1 MDAANCATTPA
12 ALMAAAVC
20 GRVHARREMQ
30 AMRFFFRSAVTCALL
45 LGAAGAVSAR
55 MYQVEILV
63 FAHIGGAVEE
73 DAGRVEVVWER
84 PGVAGEDGAAG
95 DEAAPQDE
103 IQMYPGSIL
112 RPHVRE
118 LAQKDSYR
126 VLRYMSWV
134 QPAAAREK
142 VGAVDLSTPGLA
154 DIDREPELSGAAHV
168 YVIQPYL
175 QAELDLRYR
184 ALGDGEQNQ
193 VRSVH
198 SAYGLSLQ
206 KHRAHRMRQQR
217 RIKLNEIN
225 YYDHPRFGVLM
236 VVSRF
241 AAPAPAEAPATAP
254 ESTAPATRAPAG
266 G

>member
-1 MDAANCATTPA
+1 MKFFFQS
-12 ALMAAAVC
+12 AAA
-20 GRVHARREMQ
+20 
-30 AMRFFFRSAVTCALL
+30 CALL
-45 LGAAGAVSAR
+45 LGVAGIAVAR
-55 MYQVEILV
+55 MYQVEILA
-63 FAHIGGAVEE
+63 FAYTGGAAEE
-73 DAGRVEVVWER
+73 GAGRLEVVWER
-84 PGVAGEDGAAG
+84 PGVAVAAVVADEDGAAAEEDALQG
-95 DEAAPQDE
+95 E

-112 RPHVRE
+112 RPHVNE

-134 QPAAAREK
+134 QPAAEKEK
-142 VGAVDLSTPGLA
+142 VDAVDLSTPGLA

-175 QAELDLRYR
+175 QAELDLRY
-184 ALGDGEQNQ
+184 LSGGEGGQNQ

-254 ESTAPATRAPAG
+254 ESTAPAARTPAG

>member
-1 MDAANCATTPA
+1 MK
-12 ALMAAAVC
+12 
-20 GRVHARREMQ
+20 
-30 AMRFFFRSAVTCALL
+30 FFFQSAVACALL
-45 LGAAGAVSAR
+45 LGVAGVAMAR
-55 MYQVEILV
+55 MYQVEILA
-63 FAHIGGAVEE
+63 FAHADGTAEE
-73 DAGRVEVVWER
+73 GAGRVEVVWER
-84 PGVAGEDGAAG
+84 PGVAGEDDGAA
-95 DEAAPQDE
+95 DEEAPQDE

-112 RPHVRE
+112 RPHVNE

-134 QPAAAREK
+134 QPAAEK
-142 VGAVDLSTPGLA
+142 EEVGAVDLSTPGLA

-175 QAELDLRYR
+175 QAELDLRYH
-184 ALGDGEQNQ
+184 AFGEGGRDQ

-198 SAYGLSLQ
+198 SAYGLSLR

-241 AAPAPAEAPATAP
+241 AAPAPATVPATAP
-254 ESTAPATRAPAG
+254 ESTAPAARTPAG

>member
-1 MDAANCATTPA
+1 MKFFFQF
-12 ALMAAAVC
+12 AAAC
-20 GRVHARREMQ
+20 
-30 AMRFFFRSAVTCALL
+30 TLL
-45 LGAAGAVSAR
+45 WGVAGVGVAR
-55 MYQVEILV
+55 MYQVEILA
-63 FAHIGGAVEE
+63 FAHTSGAVEE
-73 DAGRVEVVWER
+73 GAGPAEVVWEQ
-84 PGVAGEDGAAG
+84 PGVAESADADGAAAG
-95 DEAAPQDE
+95 EDAPQDE

-112 RPHVRE
+112 RPHVNE

-134 QPAAAREK
+134 QPAAEK
-142 VGAVDLSTPGLA
+142 EGVSAVDLSTPGLA

-184 ALGDGEQNQ
+184 AFGQGEQDQ
-193 VRSVH
+193 VRSLH
-198 SAYGLSLQ
+198 SAYGLSLR

-241 AAPAPAEAPATAP
+241 AAPAPATAPATAP
-254 ESTAPATRAPAG
+254 ESTAPAARTPAG

>member
-1 MDAANCATTPA
+1 MKS
-12 ALMAAAVC
+12 
-20 GRVHARREMQ
+20 
-30 AMRFFFRSAVTCALL
+30 FFQSAVACALL
-45 LGAAGAVSAR
+45 LGVAGVAVAR
-55 MYQVEILV
+55 MYQVEILA
-63 FAHIGGAVEE
+63 FAHTGGTAEE
-73 DAGRVEVVWER
+73 GAGRVEVVWER
-84 PGVAGEDGAAG
+84 PGIADEDDRAA
-95 DEAAPQDE
+95 DEEAPQDE
-103 IQMYPGSIL
+103 IEMYPGSIL
-112 RPHVRE
+112 RPHVNE

-134 QPAAAREK
+134 QPAAEK
-142 VGAVDLSTPGLA
+142 ENVGAVDLSTPGLA

-184 ALGDGEQNQ
+184 VFGEGGQDQ

-198 SAYGLSLQ
+198 SAYGLSLR

-241 AAPAPAEAPATAP
+241 AAPAPAAVPATAP
-254 ESTAPATRAPAG
+254 GSTAPAARTPAG